1 MPTKRQDD
9 TTTTET
15 PLDRAR
21 AKYESEKRGA
31 DAIRIKLTQ
40 NDEEDKWNNIKANL
54 IEHHGSVKQGV
65 YDLAEAAGYLKKP
78 KKKPEKP

>member
-1 MPTKRQDD
+1 MPTKKQND
-9 TTTTET
+9 TTATET

-40 NDEEDKWNNIKANL
+40 EDDAEKWNNMKANL
-54 IEHHGSVKQGV
+54 IEKHGSIKQGI
-65 YDLAEAAGYLKKP
+65 YTLAENAGYLKKP
-78 KKKPEKP
+78 KKKPIK